1 MPQLQLPI
9 FPAGVTEINSR
20 IAVQKEA
27 GRVFYLHGHLPVFQ
41 HEEQDVRSFR
51 MFTSQMIAGGTV
63 KPKEIVKTFG
73 VPMITVKRY
82 VKLYRDHGSKGFY
95 EANPRHSSASVLKG
109 PVLEQAQ
116 QLLDEGRSV
125 PEVAAELNVLTN
137 TLHKAIR
144 AGRLRGPQKKAGAA
158 TEVTNKS
165 ERSQTDS
172 QAPMG
177 NGATRSL
184 ERVAAAMGELESAPI
199 EFQATCDVAQGGVL
213 LALPAL
219 LAAGLLRCTPEFYQL
234 PKGFYGIESIFL
246 LLGLMALARIRSLE
260 QLRYQAPG
268 EWGKLL
274 GLDRIPEVRTLR
286 AKLKLLCQDMGLA
299 MRWNAALAQEWIA
312 RQNATELYFYGD
324 GHVRVYHGDQTAL
337 PRHYVARERLC
348 LRATTDYWIN
358 AMDGQ
363 PFLYVNKEVD
373 PGLIATLK
381 GDVIPWLEANVAKTP
396 EQEQRLAEDPRAHW
410 FTMVFDREGYSPEL
424 FEQMRKK
431 RIAILSYHKFPGD
444 DWRSEEFATYSVTLA
459 GGETVTLQLAERG
472 SQLSNKLWLREI
484 RKLTD
489 TGHQTSILTTNFQ
502 APMTT
507 LAVSLFAR
515 WSQENFFRYMREHF
529 GLDRL
534 IEYGTELIPDA
545 ISVVNP
551 AWRKLDSRIRSKAG
565 QLFRLAAR
573 FGALVLSEDP
583 SESQVLGFQHR
594 KGHLR
599 EETQALQLEIDNLKQ
614 LRKKTEHHIPVNS
627 LPEEDQFTRLCTER
641 KHFIDTLKMI
651 AYRAESSMASLLR
664 EHMARGGDDAR
675 ALLRQIFQTEAD
687 LTPDLAANT
696 LTVSLH
702 HLTQAAHDQA
712 IEQLLADLNAT
723 QTVFPGTQLTL
734 VFKLGSA

>member
-1 MPQLQLPI
+1 
-9 FPAGVTEINSR
+9 
-20 IAVQKEA
+20 
-27 GRVFYLHGHLPVFQ
+27 
-41 HEEQDVRSFR
+41 
-51 MFTSQMIAGGTV
+51 
-63 KPKEIVKTFG
+63 
-73 VPMITVKRY
+73 
-82 VKLYRDHGSKGFY
+82 
-95 EANPRHSSASVLKG
+95 
-109 PVLEQAQ
+109 
-116 QLLDEGRSV
+116 
-125 PEVAAELNVLTN
+125 
-137 TLHKAIR
+137 
-144 AGRLRGPQKKAGAA
+144 
-158 TEVTNKS
+158 
-165 ERSQTDS
+165 
-172 QAPMG
+172 
-177 NGATRSL
+177 
-184 ERVAAAMGELESAPI
+184 
-199 EFQATCDVAQGGVL
+199 
-213 LALPAL
+213 
-219 LAAGLLRCTPEFYQL
+219 
-234 PKGFYGIESIFL
+234 
-246 LLGLMALARIRSLE
+246 
-260 QLRYQAPG
+260 
-268 EWGKLL
+268 
-274 GLDRIPEVRTLR
+274 
-286 AKLKLLCQDMGLA
+286 
-299 MRWNAALAQEWIA
+299 
-312 RQNATELYFYGD
+312 
-324 GHVRVYHGDQTAL
+324 
-337 PRHYVARERLC
+337 
-348 LRATTDYWIN
+348 
-358 AMDGQ
+358 MDGQ

-424 FEQMRKK
+424 FEQMRQK

-444 DWRSEEFATYSVTLA
+444 DWRREEFATYSVTLA
-459 GGETVTLQLAERG
+459 GGETVTMQLAERG

-551 AWRKLDSRIRSKAG
+551 AWRKLDSQIRSKAG
-565 QLFRLAAR
+565 QLYRLAAR

-583 SESQVLGFQHR
+583 SESQVQGFQQR

-599 EETQALQLEIDNLKQ
+599 EETQALELEIDNLKQ
-614 LRKKTEHHIPVNS
+614 LRKKTERHIPVNS

-696 LTVSLH
+696 LTVRLH

>member
-1 MPQLQLPI
+1 
-9 FPAGVTEINSR
+9 
-20 IAVQKEA
+20 
-27 GRVFYLHGHLPVFQ
+27 
-41 HEEQDVRSFR
+41 
-51 MFTSQMIAGGTV
+51 
-63 KPKEIVKTFG
+63 
-73 VPMITVKRY
+73 
-82 VKLYRDHGSKGFY
+82 
-95 EANPRHSSASVLKG
+95 
-109 PVLEQAQ
+109 
-116 QLLDEGRSV
+116 
-125 PEVAAELNVLTN
+125 
-137 TLHKAIR
+137 
-144 AGRLRGPQKKAGAA
+144 
-158 TEVTNKS
+158 
-165 ERSQTDS
+165 
-172 QAPMG
+172 MG

-184 ERVAAAMGELESAPI
+184 ERVAAAMGELGSAPI
-199 EFQATCDVAQGGVL
+199 EFEATCDVAQGGVL

-219 LAAGLLRCTPEFYQL
+219 LAAGLLRYTPEFYQL
-234 PKGFYGIESIFL
+234 PNGFYGIESVFL
-246 LLGLMALARIRSLE
+246 LLALMALARIRSLE

-286 AKLKLLCQDMGLA
+286 AKLKLMCQDLGQA
-299 MRWNAALAQEWIA
+299 MRWNAQLAKEWIA
-312 RQNATELYFYGD
+312 RQNDAELYFYCD

-373 PGLIATLK
+373 PGLIATLTQ
-381 GDVIPWLEANVAKTP
+381 DVVPWLEANVAKTP
-396 EQEQRLAEDPRAHW
+396 EQERRLAEDARAHW
-410 FTMVFDREGYSPEL
+410 FTLVYDREGYSPEL
-424 FEQMRKK
+424 FAKMGKK
-431 RIAILSYHKFPGD
+431 RIAILTYHKFPQQ
-444 DWRSEEFATYSVTLA
+444 DWRIEEFQLHSVTLA
-459 GGETVTLQLAERG
+459 GGETVTMQLAERG

-489 TGHQTSILTTNFQ
+489 SGHQTSILTTNFQ

-534 IEYGTELIPDA
+534 IEYGTEPIPDA
-545 ISVVNP
+545 VSVVNP
-551 AWRKLDSRIRSKAG
+551 AWRKLDGQIRSQAG
-565 QLFRLAAR
+565 RRHRLAAQ

-583 SESQVLGFQHR
+583 THSQVQSFQQR
-594 KGHLR
+594 KGNLQ
-599 EETQALQLEIDNLKQ
+599 EEIQVLDLEIDNLKQ
-614 LRKKTEHHIPVNS
+614 LRKQTEHHVAVKS
-627 LPEEDQFTRLCTER
+627 LPEADRFTRLRSER

-651 AYRAESSMASLLR
+651 AYRAETSMASLLR

-696 LTVSLH
+696 LTVRLH

-712 IEQLLADLNAT
+712 IEKLLADLNET
-723 QTVFPGTQLTL
+723 QTVFPGTDLIL
-734 VFKLGSA
+734 IFKLGSS